1 MTVRHQHVPGTA
13 VHPAHYVACFGPHCN
28 LTRRLRGRLVVTI
41 ASHIASARKPRSGS
55 SVRRDGD
62 RPRALMLRTGTSI
75 QWELCSEPHI
85 QAHHV
90 HNGVR
95 AQLSC
100 LLEEREDLING
111 TLVPVSDTTT
121 VAVL

>member
-1 MTVRHQHVPGTA
+1 MV
-13 VHPAHYVACFGPHCN
+13 
-28 LTRRLRGRLVVTI
+28 L
-41 ASHIASARKPRSGS
+41 
-55 SVRRDGD
+55 
-62 RPRALMLRTGTSI
+62 I
-75 QWELCSEPHI
+75 QQVQDLGWVDDDI

-95 AQLSC
+95 AKLSC

-121 VAVL
+121 EAVLWEWSETGEDDLVE